1 MYFPAGFFFECIQ
14 KSPGFPSE
22 LFWDVKD
29 DVAFDV
35 LIRVMQKEVPR
46 RKPVGYCEEGVRMLK
61 KYWTKD

>member
-14 KSPGFPSE
+14 KSPGFHSE

-35 LIRVMQKEVPR
+35 LIRVMQKEVPS
-46 RKPVGYCEEGVRMLK
+46 RKPVGYGEEGVRMLK
-61 KYWTKD
+61 K